1 MKTLKLLFMSV
12 LEAIQQAKAYKAEK
26 YKNIL

>member
-1 MKTLKLLFMSV
+1 MKTLKQLFMSV
-12 LEAIQQAKAYKAEK
+12 LEAIQDAKAYKAEK

>member
-1 MKTLKLLFMSV
+1 MNTLKQFFISV